1 MLYFCKWRASR
12 DIALFH
18 ILHIRWILEY
28 SQWCLFLLI
37 HFDVFKSCIDL
48 YIDESRCM
56 RYAEGMYILAIIE
69 CYTQHGNVWT
79 IYFSYRMKIELFF
92 KFK

>member
-1 MLYFCKWRASR
+1 
-12 DIALFH
+12 
-18 ILHIRWILEY
+18 
-28 SQWCLFLLI
+28 
-37 HFDVFKSCIDL
+37 
-48 YIDESRCM
+48 M